1 MNPSSFNSSFNSS
14 FDRSFNSSFSSSDD
28 GFCDSPHDGPHHN
41 PQGRSFE
48 ETAGDLPSRRGPFLS
63 GARPGAVEVFG
74 STLGPP
80 HALMLERPAL
90 CVDPDSRSGDEAVRI
105 RADGARWDLSTEGQ
119 AALHARVP
127 VEQAAW
133 TRRLVFAEMPDAQ
146 DWRWLPAY
154 VQRCPNL
161 VEIVLPGGSERVVPD
176 LRTHGDRTPDGRWL
190 LRIARREDGVGGHD
204 LLCAALRLTLGD
216 SVRRPQVLGAMG
228 RPPLFERLARDVEA
242 IRAAAPPDP
251 ALGDRIAA
259 LVRAIVDDDQIAIHC
274 ALIAKEHRTPPDRLA
289 AMEEMV
295 AELQRAP
302 LVTLQSPRV
311 EGLSFG
317 SSHVAVGLI
326 VRMNATHA
334 RPRGRA
340 AHGRIGNDEASRPT
354 SLTATE
360 RWTAVEFLNR
370 VPASVMTATMRFVR
384 DCALRILRADRAFA
398 DTVFLSFAEEDVL
411 IDALHLALQPECRV
425 IGNPWLER
433 ARLEA
438 LPPEVRAALAA
449 LTDWV
454 ASATGMDGLRRERW
468 HWHILSQTHWH
479 TRERTPV
486 PGLLRGKPGE
496 PDLDAPPSPPIATI
510 ATFWGRALWLDL
522 HWLGEPVTSAAAVN
536 RVLAERFAFGLG
548 IRRARLVGDRIPER
562 LRWEDAERVEI
573 HLTEQEFTCPDRLL
587 YIQAIRQAVAADLPN
602 AIACQFCCPT
612 RDVTVVMDTFVT
624 LERATG
630 DKRVDDIGGR
640 LPGVLW
646 NGRQRNRLRT
656 QAAFRDWLHGLYALS
671 DRSNAGPPLAAWVAP
686 VLLRVIEDEAF
697 AARGADQILQQDGGC
712 VDAYR
717 RSLYRLVVLSHG
729 GLTGDAHTAVLAAF
743 QLACM
748 LRADGAAQAADPE
761 YHENLEDALLL
772 RVAVAQRLRDR
783 LGDDVQVLEDVSFGH
798 LGREGTRWNDA
809 SGRAA
814 RSRRADAIIEAEIAS
829 GFATSFDCLDPD
841 GLIGDLLTRRLD
853 QEIGNAALEEGLRAE
868 ARARYEHASAQAG
881 DDAVAQQAAD
891 DAMTRDLD
899 GLGASLQ
906 ARRRQHLDGAI
917 RTLKD
922 RLSATRPTDTLPP
935 AI

>member
-1 MNPSSFNSSFNSS
+1 MNPSSFNSSF
-14 FDRSFNSSFSSSDD
+14 DSSFSSSDD
-28 GFCDSPHDGPHHN
+28 SFCDSPHDG

-204 LLCAALRLTLGD
+204 LLCAALRRTLGD

-274 ALIAKEHRTPPDRLA
+274 ALIAKDQRTPPDRLA

-302 LVTLQSPRV
+302 LVTLPSPRV

-317 SSHVAVGLI
+317 SSHAAVGLI

-340 AHGRIGNDEASRPT
+340 AHGRIGSDEASRPT

-384 DCALRILRADRAFA
+384 DCALRILQADRAFA

-454 ASATGMDGLRRERW
+454 AGATGMDGLRRERW

-496 PDLDAPPSPPIATI
+496 PDLDAPPSPPIAAI

-522 HWLGEPVTSAAAVN
+522 HWLGEPVTSADAVN

-602 AIACQFCCPT
+602 AVACQFCCPT
-612 RDVTVVMDTFVT
+612 QDVTVVMDTLVT

-686 VLLRVIEDEAF
+686 VVLRVIEDEAF

-798 LGREGTRWNDA
+798 LGREGARWNDA

-853 QEIGNAALEEGLRAE
+853 QEIGNVALEEGLRAE
-868 ARARYEHASAQAG
+868 ARARYEHASGQAG

-891 DAMTRDLD
+891 DTMSRDLD